1 MGRKKR
7 ITQVEYVITLGDG
20 KDYTVKP
27 LSLGETKAMMST
39 LNGIDK
45 ISADTDLEKVPG
57 LLDKLI
63 EVCSVI
69 LKRGNPTI
77 TLKKVSDIVSVN
89 DIKSILGVGLGGDID
104 VNDTEEI

>member
-27 LSLGETKAMMST
+27 LSLGETKEMMSM
-39 LNGIDK
+39 LKGIDK
-45 ISADTDLEKVPG
+45 ISPDTDLEKVPG

-69 LKRGNPTI
+69 LKKGSPKLTNKI
-77 TLKKVSDIVSVN
+77 VADIVNIN
-89 DIKSILGVGLGGDID
+89 DIKSILSVGLGGEVGVD
-104 VNDTEEI
+104 DTEEI